1 MPRETFYSHAIRE
14 ALREELRRD
23 PSVFVLA
30 EDIAQYGGAFKITE
44 GFLDEFG
51 PDRIINA
58 PISENSFVGLCIG
71 AALTGLR
78 PITEMMFMDFI
89 TLAMDQLVNHAAKF
103 RYMYGEQAR
112 VPLVVRC
119 PAGAGRGYGPSHS
132 QSLER
137 YFFSTPG
144 IKVAAPATAYDA
156 KGMLKAAI
164 RDDDPV
170 IFLESKLLYG
180 KKGEVPEEDYTVPLG
195 QARLAHEGDDVTII
209 AYSRMVEEAM
219 KAVEP
224 LARRGISAEVLD
236 LRSLCP
242 LDMAAIS
249 ESVTKCGR
257 AVVAEEGHLTGGVG
271 AEITARIVES
281 CFDYLEAPVRR
292 VAALDVPVPASR
304 VLEDAAT
311 PDWEDIGRAAV
322 EVVEGY

>member
-1 MPRETFYSHAIRE
+1 MTEVFYSHAIRE

-23 PSVFVLA
+23 PSVVMVA

-58 PISENSFVGLCIG
+58 PISENSFVGVCIG

-137 YFFSTPG
+137 YFVSTPG

-170 IFLESKLLYG
+170 IFVESKLLYG
-180 KKGEVPEEDYTVPLG
+180 RKGEVPEEDYTVPLG
-195 QARLAHEGDDVTII
+195 QARVAHEGDEVTII
-209 AYSRMVEEAM
+209 AYSRMVEEAL

-224 LARRGISAEVLD
+224 LAKRGISAEVLD

-257 AVVAEEGHLTGGVG
+257 VVVAEEGHRTGGIG

-304 VLEDAAT
+304 VLENAAT